1 MYRINKEYCN
11 DQVTLEV
18 SDAEEYL
25 LHAPLSLVVC
35 RNNTI
40 VFRTKLSRIRQTLVK
55 VFELLN
61 NVVCY

>member
-18 SDAEEYL
+18 SDAEECL
-25 LHAPLSLVVC
+25 LRARFSLLFC
-35 RNNTI
+35 RNNTTVI
-40 VFRTKLSRIRQTLVK
+40 RTKLNRIRQTLVK

-61 NVVCY
+61 TVVCY

>member
-25 LHAPLSLVVC
+25 LHAPFSLVVC

-40 VFRTKLSRIRQTLVK
+40 VFRTKLNTIRQTLVK

-61 NVVCY
+61 TVVCY